1 MNNKGT
7 DMVNT
12 KHTTKLTP
20 QEMVSIAA
28 DVVDFL
34 KEKTGSTE
42 KQVSGREMGVIIQL
56 AEFMLPSD
64 ED

>member
-1 MNNKGT
+1 
-7 DMVNT
+7 MVNT

-34 KEKTGSTE
+34 KEKTGNTE

-56 AEFMLPSD
+56 AEFMLPQD

>member
-1 MNNKGT
+1 MG
-7 DMVNT
+7 NT
-12 KHTTKLTP
+12 KRTTRLTP

-28 DVVDFL
+28 DVVEFL
-34 KEKTGSTE
+34 KEKTGNTG

-56 AEFMLPSD
+56 AEFMIPD

>member
-1 MNNKGT
+1 
-7 DMVNT
+7 MVNT

-28 DVVDFL
+28 DVVDFV
-34 KEKTGSTE
+34 KEKTGNTE

-56 AEFMLPSD
+56 AEFMLPLD